1 MPDTLIIIYLIYMFL
16 ALYFIFLFV
25 LIFLQNRKQMFFV
38 PEIKKE
44 YTVSVLIPAY
54 NEEDS
59 IKETVETV
67 LKSDYKK
74 IIEVIIINDG
84 SSDNTL
90 KIVRQL
96 EKKYPKVWVF
106 DKKNSGKA
114 DSLNQAIKIAK
125 GELIAVVDADSYP
138 DINAVSSMVGF
149 FDEKNIGAATTR
161 ILVKQKNNFL
171 RKMQAVEYKVIA
183 FTRMLLGFI
192 DAIYV
197 TPGPMAIYR
206 KSALHRIGG
215 FDKKNM
221 TEDIEATWHLIHAG
235 YNIRM
240 SFVAKSTTV
249 APETLKKWF
258 KQRIRWNIGGYQCL
272 LKYKDSWF
280 KKGMLGF
287 FIIPFFSIS
296 LVLGVFGLGVLFY
309 RVIRE
314 IFSYYLSTSYSLAS
328 QTALLTMQDINLN
341 PTILNFLG
349 VILFITGLA
358 FVYLALKYVNAR
370 TREKESF
377 FSVVFY
383 SLVYIILRPIVL
395 IWSLIKMA
403 RGNYSWR

>member
-1 MPDTLIIIYLIYMFL
+1 MFL